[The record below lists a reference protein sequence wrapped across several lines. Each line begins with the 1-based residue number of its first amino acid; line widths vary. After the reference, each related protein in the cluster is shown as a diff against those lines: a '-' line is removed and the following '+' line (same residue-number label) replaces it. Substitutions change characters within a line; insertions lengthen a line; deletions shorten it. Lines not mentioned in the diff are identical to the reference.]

1 MKFSIYGKKRVPNH
15 QPEYSACSKPPTSL
29 HSFTTAGRVLG
40 QRLFQTTNQYPWR
53 IHGAAIY
60 GNIDPIFYHQYTTVM
75 LALIYQH
82 QPDPNY
88 GVWGNDG

>member
-1 MKFSIYGKKRVPNH
+1 MEKKQHVPNH
-15 QPEYSACSKPPTSL
+15 QPEYSAYSKPPTSL
-29 HSFTTAGRVLG
+29 HSLTTAGRVLG

-75 LALIYQH
+75 LAYI
-82 QPDPNY
+82 PAPAGSVMGY
-88 GVWGNDG
+88 GAMMVNDG